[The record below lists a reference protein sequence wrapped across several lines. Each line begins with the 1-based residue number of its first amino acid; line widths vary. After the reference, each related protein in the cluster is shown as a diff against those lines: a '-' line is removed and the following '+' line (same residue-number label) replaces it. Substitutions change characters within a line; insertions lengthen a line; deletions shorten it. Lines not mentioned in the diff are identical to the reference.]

1 MKTLIHAKFFRMTWL
16 MSLLLFFQTACAV
29 TYHARIPLD
38 EQSRKDIEKRG
49 DAKEVLVKLKHERRP
64 RKGKILELDSTSL
77 LFKNTQ
83 SEAMTYEAI
92 DSIKINRKPYTKGF
106 LYGIFFFAGAML
118 IPRLPGP
125 SQ

>member
-16 MSLLLFFQTACAV
+16 MSLVLFFQTACAV

-64 RKGKILELDSTSL
+64 
-77 LFKNTQ
+77 
-83 SEAMTYEAI
+83 
-92 DSIKINRKPYTKGF
+92 IKREN
-106 LYGIFFFAGAML
+106 
-118 IPRLPGP
+118 PRT
-125 SQ
+125 